1 VTRILIVAAS
11 AIVRAGLESLVATQ
25 ANLTVIGSA
34 ARLDSLASQIEDL
47 QPDVIVV
54 DLEPETEDA
63 VGTLLALS
71 REVRSSSLIVL
82 ADDTQGAWVGEAV
95 RAGVH
100 AILPREMSA
109 EEIVAA
115 IEAVASGF
123 VVLQPEALDHLL
135 RTETPVV
142 ASSSPPRA
150 AIDDALTPREV
161 EVLRMIAEGSGNK
174 IIAWRLSIS
183 EHTVKFHVAS
193 IFSKLNVSN
202 RTEAVTVGIKQGLV
216 ML

>member
-1 VTRILIVAAS
+1 MTRILIVAAS

-135 RTETPVV
+135 QTETPVV
-142 ASSSPPRA
+142 ASSPPRA

>member
-1 VTRILIVAAS
+1 MTRVLIVAAS

-71 REVRSSSLIVL
+71 REMRSSSLIVL

-135 RTETPVV
+135 QTETPVV
-142 ASSSPPRA
+142 ASSPPRA